1 MWPSTPIRRTRMYI
15 RRSLCSGGDG
25 SCSTTGSL
33 QMDYSS
39 LSWGLMEQ
47 EKPLFQ
53 QRSLIFLDLHSGP
66 EGFSPGVL
74 KYFRDYRKALPPS
87 TCRTASLHA
96 VGCNRSRGS
105 LLFFLIIGLA
115 ILF

>member
-1 MWPSTPIRRTRMYI
+1 MWLNTPIRRTRMYI
-15 RRSLCSGGDG
+15 RRPLSCGGDG
-25 SCSTTGSL
+25 SCSATGSS

-47 EKPLFQ
+47 GKPLFQ

-66 EGFSPGVL
+66 EGFSPGVP
-74 KYFRDYRKALPPS
+74 KYFRDYRKVLPPS
-87 TCRTASLHA
+87 SCRTASLYT
-96 VGCNRSRGS
+96 VGCNRSRGY